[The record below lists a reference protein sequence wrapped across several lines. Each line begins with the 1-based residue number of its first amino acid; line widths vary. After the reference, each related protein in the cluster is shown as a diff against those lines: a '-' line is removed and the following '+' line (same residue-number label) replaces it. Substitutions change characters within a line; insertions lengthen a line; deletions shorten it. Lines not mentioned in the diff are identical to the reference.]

1 MKVIERYRCEL
12 CNTEYSDKK
21 KAEECEK
28 NHKKPKKIVSYR
40 HLAIGQNLKG
50 YPVSVDVLMDDGNTV
65 TFKR

>member
-28 NHKKPKKIVSYR
+28 NHKK
-40 HLAIGQNLKG
+40 NLKR
-50 YPVSVDVLMDDGNTV
+50 L
-65 TFKR
+65 